1 MAYHPRDVGRSGG
14 AAALH
19 ILCIFATDMTEFS
32 HFCEMY
38 CKAEFVIVIYL
49 SGTLVPQ

>member
-1 MAYHPRDVGRSGG
+1 MAYHPRGVGRSGG

-19 ILCIFATDMTEFS
+19 ILCDYSKFS

-38 CKAEFVIVIYL
+38 CKAEFVIVIYF